1 MSDLLLLHGTI
12 VTVDAGRRII
22 EDGAIAISGDR
33 IVDIGLASDLEPRH
47 QDKKV
52 VDCRGKLIVPGIIDA
67 HGHAGHVL
75 IRSIG
80 ADTNSMWMQIVT
92 PTYYHYTTRDY
103 WYADGLVSGLE
114 RLRAG
119 VTTGVSIISSM
130 PRSDDPVFA
139 SNHAKAYGEIGL
151 REIICVGPAG
161 LPWPHPVTRWESGKP
176 ERRNISFE
184 EMIEGAEATIQELNG
199 SADGR
204 INVFLTPFTIVPSL
218 DPSNAST
225 PDRAIKLTDND
236 RMQARRV
243 RETARKW
250 GVRIHSDAFAGQIRM
265 AFQDK
270 ENALLGPD
278 VHLQHCW
285 GISHEEVD
293 ILAETGTFV
302 THAPPGRATP
312 VLNMIAR
319 GVPVAIT
326 SDGVS
331 PSRHFDMFQT
341 ARLAQ
346 YTQHLLHNHDRYL
359 LPPGKLFEMITI
371 DAAKALGMD
380 HEIGSLEV
388 GKKADI
394 AIINMRQPHLTPNWM
409 VIHRLAHQVLGS
421 DVDTVIVDGKI
432 LMEGGKVLT
441 TDMEQALDFG
451 EREAQALVERAGL
464 QAHMH
469 DPAWGKLYRTFEEPV
484 IPPAPPII
492 QD

>member
-1 MSDLLLLHGTI
+1 MNDLLLLHGTI
-12 VTVDAGRRII
+12 VTVDAARRII

-33 IVDIGLASDLEPRH
+33 IVDIGTASDLEPRH
-47 QDKKV
+47 QRKRTI
-52 VDCRGKLIVPGIIDA
+52 DCRGKLLIPGLIDA
-67 HGHAGHVL
+67 HGHAGHAL
-75 IRSIG
+75 IRSIA
-80 ADTNSMWMQIVT
+80 ADTNSLWMRIVT
-92 PTYYHYTTRDY
+92 PMYYHYATRDY
-103 WYADGLVSGLE
+103 WYADGLVGGLE

-139 SNHAKAYGEIGL
+139 INHAKAYGEIGL

-161 LPWPHPVTRWESGKP
+161 LPWPHRVTRWETGKP
-176 ERRNISFE
+176 VRHDVTFE
-184 EMIEGAEATIQELNG
+184 EMIEGAEATIQAING

-218 DPSNAST
+218 DPSNPTT
-225 PDRAIKLTDND
+225 PDLAVNLTEND
-236 RMQARRV
+236 RMQAQRV

-293 ILAETGTFV
+293 ILAETGTYV
-302 THAPPGRATP
+302 THAPPGRSTP
-312 VLNMIAR
+312 ILDMMSK

-326 SDGVS
+326 TDGVS
-331 PSRHFDMFQT
+331 PSRHFDLLQT

-346 YTQHLLHNHDRYL
+346 FTQHLLHNHDRYL
-359 LPPGKLFEMITI
+359 LPPGKVFEMITI

-380 HEIGSLEV
+380 HEIGSLET

-409 VIHRLAHQVLGS
+409 VVHRLVHQVLGS

-432 LMEGGKVLT
+432 LMQDGKVLI
-441 TDMEQALDFG
+441 TDVEQALDFG
-451 EREAQALVERAGL
+451 EREAQAMADRAGL
-464 QAHMH
+464 KAHMH
-469 DPAWGKLYRTFEEPV
+469 DPGWGQLGRTFREPV
-484 IPPAPPII
+484 VPPGPPV
-492 QD
+492 

>member
-1 MSDLLLLHGTI
+1 MNDLLLLHGTI
-12 VTVDAGRRII
+12 VTVDAARRII

-33 IVDIGLASDLEPRH
+33 IVDIGTASDLEPRH
-47 QDKKV
+47 QRKRTI
-52 VDCRGKLIVPGIIDA
+52 DCRGKLLIPGLIDA
-67 HGHAGHVL
+67 HGHAGHAL
-75 IRSIG
+75 IRSIA
-80 ADTNSMWMQIVT
+80 ADTNSLWMRIVT
-92 PTYYHYTTRDY
+92 PMYYHYATRDY
-103 WYADGLVSGLE
+103 WYADGLVGGLE

-139 SNHAKAYGEIGL
+139 INHAKAYGEIGL

-161 LPWPHPVTRWESGKP
+161 LPWPHRVTRWETGQP
-176 ERRNISFE
+176 VRHDVTFE
-184 EMIEGAEATIQELNG
+184 EMIEGAEATIQAING

-218 DPSNAST
+218 DPSNPTT
-225 PDRAIKLTDND
+225 PDLAVNLTEND
-236 RMQARRV
+236 RMQAQRV

-293 ILAETGTFV
+293 ILAETGTYV
-302 THAPPGRATP
+302 THAPPGRSTP
-312 VLNMIAR
+312 ILDMMSK

-326 SDGVS
+326 TDGVS
-331 PSRHFDMFQT
+331 PSRHFDLLQT

-346 YTQHLLHNHDRYL
+346 FTQHLLHNHDRYL
-359 LPPGKLFEMITI
+359 LPPGKVFEMITI

-380 HEIGSLEV
+380 HEIGSLET

-409 VIHRLAHQVLGS
+409 VVHRLVHQVLGS

-432 LMEGGKVLT
+432 LMQDGKVLT
-441 TDMEQALDFG
+441 TDVEQALDFG
-451 EREAQALVERAGL
+451 EREAQAMADRAGL
-464 QAHMH
+464 KAHMH
-469 DPAWGKLYRTFEEPV
+469 DPGWGQLGRTFREPV
-484 IPPAPPII
+484 VPPGPPV
-492 QD
+492 

>member
-1 MSDLLLLHGTI
+1 MDDLLLLHGTI
-12 VTVDAGRRII
+12 VTVDAERRII

-33 IVDIGLASDLEPRH
+33 IVDIGSASDLEPRH
-47 QDKKV
+47 QRKKI
-52 VDCRGKLIVPGIIDA
+52 VDCRGKLIIPGLIDA
-67 HGHAGHVL
+67 HGHAGHAL
-75 IRSIG
+75 IRSIA
-80 ADTNSMWMQIVT
+80 ADTNSLWMRIVT
-92 PTYYHYTTRDY
+92 PMYHHYATRDY
-103 WYADGLVSGLE
+103 WYADGLVGGLE

-139 SNHAKAYGEIGL
+139 MNHAKAYGEIGL

-161 LPWPHPVTRWESGKP
+161 LPWPHRVTRWETGRP
-176 ERRNISFE
+176 VRHDVTFE
-184 EMIEGAEATIQELNG
+184 EMIEGAEATIEAVNG

-218 DPSNAST
+218 DPSNTTT
-225 PDRAIKLTDND
+225 PDLAVNLTEND

-250 GVRIHSDAFAGQIRM
+250 NVRIHSDAFAGQIRM

-293 ILAETGTFV
+293 ILAETGTYV
-302 THAPPGRATP
+302 THAPPGRSTP
-312 VLNMIAR
+312 ILDMMSK

-326 SDGVS
+326 TDGVS
-331 PSRHFDMFQT
+331 PSRHFDLLQT

-346 YTQHLLHNHDRYL
+346 FTQHLLHNHDRYL
-359 LPPGKLFEMITI
+359 LPPGKVFEMITI
-371 DAAKALGMD
+371 DAAKVLGMD

-409 VIHRLAHQVLGS
+409 VVHRLVHQVLGS

-432 LMEGGKVLT
+432 LMEAGKVLT
-441 TDMEQALDFG
+441 TDVEQALEFG
-451 EREAQALVERAGL
+451 EREARAMADRAGL
-464 QAHMH
+464 KAHMH
-469 DPAWGKLYRTFEEPV
+469 DPGWGQISRTFRDPV
-484 IPPAPPII
+484 VPPAPPV
-492 QD
+492 